1 MSERIIYTVR
11 GADTLWGIARD
22 QLGDHNK
29 FKDIRKWNGLTGF
42 VLRPGQKLK
51 LYNPEEFGE
60 TIVQEPFVYDAD
72 YAVIDDEEPT
82 YEE

>member
-1 MSERIIYTVR
+1 MSERVVYTVR

-29 FKDIRKWNGLTGF
+29 FRDIRRWNGLAGY
-42 VLRPGQKLK
+42 VLYPGQKLK
-51 LYNPEEFGE
+51 LYDPEEFGE
-60 TIVQEPFVYDAD
+60 EIIQEPLVYDAD
-72 YAVIDDEEPT
+72 YTEIDDEEPT